1 MTYETIPFSKL
12 APTEGA
18 NPRRRKDQLE
28 AIAKETGAV
37 TRLGALKDYNKTRL
51 AAALARHFERCAA
64 DDKLI
69 AADLKAR
76 SNAWLPEAIRFGGV
90 ASEGGDRTEAETA
103 IEADIDAHDAIGDG
117 FPTPAVAEYVQPAH
131 AA

>member
-1 MTYETIPFSKL
+1 MRDYWCPDEAFLT
-12 APTEGA
+12 
-18 NPRRRKDQLE
+18 RRRKDQLE

-37 TRLGALKDYNKTRL
+37 TRLGALKDYNKTQL

-76 SNAWLPEAIRFGGV
+76 SNAWLPEAMRFGGV
-90 ASEGGDRTEAETA
+90 AVEGGDMTVAENVTEV
-103 IEADIDAHDAIGDG
+103 EADDAVGDG
-117 FPTPAVAEYVQPAH
+117 FPTPAVAEDVQPAH